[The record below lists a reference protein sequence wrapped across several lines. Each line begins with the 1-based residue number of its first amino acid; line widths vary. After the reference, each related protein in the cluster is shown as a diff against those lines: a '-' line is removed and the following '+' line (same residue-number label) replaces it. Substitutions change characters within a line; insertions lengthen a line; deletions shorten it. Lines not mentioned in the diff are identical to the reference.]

1 MSVQIVKQTKEEKY
15 TMYSKLRKKD
25 LISMLINAND
35 CIDVMLPKVQKI
47 EIYEQTH

>member
-15 TMYSKLRKKD
+15 KMYSKLRKKE

-35 CIDVMLPKVQKI
+35 WIDVILPKLQKMD
-47 EIYEQTH
+47 IYEQTH

>member
-15 TMYSKLRKKD
+15 KMYSKLRKKE

-35 CIDVMLPKVQKI
+35 YINIMLPKVQKI
-47 EIYEQTH
+47 DIYEQTH